1 MYHQAQRIHRK
12 QLGGG
17 AQRLLGMLQTLM
29 SLSLLL
35 VLESLRNAD
44 DTPPPSGRLLCLQVG
59 GAQALVGG
67 RRVCSQLYPLTRMGA
82 GR

>member
-1 MYHQAQRIHRK
+1 MYHQAQRMH
-12 QLGGG
+12 GGP
-17 AQRLLGMLQTLM
+17 QRLLGMLQTLM

-44 DTPPPSGRLLCLQVG
+44 DTPPPSSRTLCLQVG

-67 RRVCSQLYPLTRMGA
+67 RRVCSQLYALTRMGA